1 MHVSIC
7 DSRAQLLNKFPPLT
21 SLHAQVP
28 GNRSQL
34 FDGGGE
40 NTVKFPAGLWDIWP
54 ATNLEQLTTPPETR
68 EYLMHS
74 GNARCKCAPLHPS
87 PFPDALSADSVLVYG
102 EIHTLYSS
110 HLLSAD
116 ARVHSRAHIHTP
128 RQRKLKSLVTIIRLK
143 ASSIVHNLLR
153 LVLPN

>member
-1 MHVSIC
+1 MCPYVTHERNS
-7 DSRAQLLNKFPPLT
+7 LNKFPPLT

-34 FDGGGE
+34 FNGGGKS
-40 NTVKFPAGLWDIWP
+40 TVKFPAGLWGIWS
-54 ATNLEQLTTPPETR
+54 ASNSGAADDTSRDARILNAFRQRTMQIRPP
-68 EYLMHS
+68 
-74 GNARCKCAPLHPS
+74 
-87 PFPDALSADSVLVYG
+87 PFPFSRRAVGGLCTSVYG
-102 EIHTLYSS
+102 EIHILYSS

-116 ARVHSRAHIHTP
+116 AHAHEHAHVHTQ

-143 ASSIVHNLLR
+143 ALSIVHNLLR